1 MMSGYEQ
8 ILIIWGIG
16 WMLFGTG
23 LMYLV
28 VRVMAADSRQVERDQ
43 KFTVMPTA
51 KHADEKHPSL
61 AA

>member
-1 MMSGYEQ
+1 MSGYEQ

-28 VRVMAADSRQVERDQ
+28 VRVMASDNQQVERDQ
-43 KFTVMPTA
+43 NFSVVPTV
-51 KHADEKHPSL
+51 KHADANQPRL